1 MTTPSG
7 PQDQQPEKKE
17 QRPKEKKRKQKR
29 RGRGEGT
36 VFQRKD
42 GRWVAE
48 LTLEDGKRK
57 LLYGKTQEEAIAK
70 LKQAEYEKR
79 QGILATGPKQKL
91 GDFLI
96 YWLDQVHKRR
106 IGSNTYGR
114 YKEVRDYHIIPHL
127 GQI

>member
-1 MTTPSG
+1 M
-7 PQDQQPEKKE
+7 
-17 QRPKEKKRKQKR
+17 KEKKQKR

-57 LLYGKTQEEAIAK
+57 PLYGKTQEEAIAK

-91 GDFLI
+91 GDYLI
-96 YWLDQVHKRR
+96 YWLDEVHKR
-106 IGSNTYGR
+106 
-114 YKEVRDYHIIPHL
+114 HIIPNSYCAYKSARDN
-127 GQI
+127 